1 MASSKFTRGLFLAGI
16 VAAAPAMSRG
26 AGAEEAAV
34 PNRMFAA
41 LDTDRDGSLARDEV
55 VAQANMLVGALFF
68 RADTDGDGIVSPEEA
83 RALEASLPA
92 VSRAFAAMRTQMT
105 GEELDALEEQVGAAW
120 GAPISAA
127 EARDA
132 AEQAV
137 GAFFDAADLD
147 DDGQLSREE
156 LSAEIG
162 DLASRVAEAEFTM
175 ADVDRTGSL
184 STAEFQAALAG
195 PGRIAFAAADAD
207 GNGELSREEAR
218 EAARLLG
225 DFLTRE
231 PGTGDDEE
239 E

>member
-1 MASSKFTRGLFLAGI
+1 
-16 VAAAPAMSRG
+16 
-26 AGAEEAAV
+26 
-34 PNRMFAA
+34 
-41 LDTDRDGSLARDEV
+41 
-55 VAQANMLVGALFF
+55 
-68 RADTDGDGIVSPEEA
+68 
-83 RALEASLPA
+83 

-195 PGRIAFAAADAD
+195 PGRIAFTAADAD